1 MEQGFGQPSG
11 KRDPGQRGHPE
22 KKSTNKT
29 PKLFKSIVGGR
40 VWNVMGAHGISTCVH
55 LRQLSEGLLERRCGH
70 SYLEVFCAIAQLNHS
85 YTTSNID
92 LDSLHHDPYKSRT
105 KHNINIMIAASC
117 FQFRANLHMAT
128 TRFGKRATPKP

>member
-1 MEQGFGQPSG
+1 MGSHPG
-11 KRDPGQRGHPE
+11 KGIRGKEAIPE
-22 KKSTNKT
+22 TKAHKKQL
-29 PKLFKSIVGGR
+29 KLFKSIVGGR

-70 SYLEVFCAIAQLNHS
+70 SYLEVFCAFAQLNHS

-117 FQFRANLHMAT
+117 FQFRANSHMAT